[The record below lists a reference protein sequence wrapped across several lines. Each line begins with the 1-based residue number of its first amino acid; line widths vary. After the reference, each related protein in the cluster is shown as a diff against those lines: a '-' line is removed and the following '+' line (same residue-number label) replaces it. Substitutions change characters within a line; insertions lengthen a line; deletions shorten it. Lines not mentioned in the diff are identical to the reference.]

1 LAADIRSLAPHI
13 PIIAGGPLVAIS
25 YGILQRSADGRYP
38 VAEAKKEY
46 LFLEVGEEPLI
57 DLYIVSPRGE
67 AIAKQAL
74 LRLRDHLGLEDLP
87 NSAWLENGRYRFSA
101 RVDDICDPPPPV
113 NWLALPQSLFSA
125 GVVPIQASVGC
136 PFNCAFCNFVKD
148 RRLMRVKPIEELIE
162 ELRQVKARG
171 ADYVWFVD
179 DNFRLGKPDLEQV
192 CRRMIE
198 ADLNLRWMTLVR
210 ASVLENVDPGL
221 LRRAGCI
228 EVQLGLESADPLV
241 LENMNKKASPEVY
254 EKVLTQLLAAGIN
267 CSCYLIFG
275 FPGET
280 DQSVQ
285 RTVAF
290 MKKFESPD
298 VEGSIYWSLFPFVV
312 APLSPIFEPAM
323 RDKYQLGGYLRQWQH
338 ATMTSAQ
345 AARYVRDA
353 FFAIETSGAIYRDD
367 NLDLLYALP
376 ARRRNLFYALRQKL
390 AKAVLQGKAGRAEIL
405 DAFKPFFQ

>member
-1 LAADIRSLAPHI
+1 
-13 PIIAGGPLVAIS
+13 
-25 YGILQRSADGRYP
+25 
-38 VAEAKKEY
+38 
-46 LFLEVGEEPLI
+46 
-57 DLYIVSPRGE
+57 
-67 AIAKQAL
+67 
-74 LRLRDHLGLEDLP
+74 
-87 NSAWLENGRYRFSA
+87 
-101 RVDDICDPPPPV
+101 
-113 NWLALPQSLFSA
+113 
-125 GVVPIQASVGC
+125 
-136 PFNCAFCNFVKD
+136 
-148 RRLMRVKPIEELIE
+148 
-162 ELRQVKARG
+162 
-171 ADYVWFVD
+171 
-179 DNFRLGKPDLEQV
+179 
-192 CRRMIE
+192 MIE